1 MIRQSTLISQ
11 KGINLA
17 QKIVLCDAI
26 SLLTGAE
33 FLFGAEVNMK
43 PTLSRI
49 LGATALSTLST
60 VAFADGLDPTVLT
73 EGEVIGQIS
82 QLATVSGST
91 AAGAYSFAPEWSEE
105 LGFSA
110 TGTVGFRLQDNAALG
125 LIVTGGERK
134 REVLLNFG
142 VEFDAERQMVLTA
155 GQLQERLEFGTDAN
169 QEWVKQNEFGLAYET
184 TNYALSV
191 YHVDSETTD
200 NFVGAKS
207 TGAELS
213 GSVDL
218 SDALTMGFGAGYQT
232 LDWDD
237 GSEGVDGLTAS
248 LDLGYQANS
257 TTRFNVFADRNMS
270 ENQFGFG
277 GSWALGAG
285 TLDATYTRIDGR
297 VGAVTDDNRLAVAFT
312 MPLGGKSN
320 ATVSRSATNSV
331 SVGATPSSTLLAD
344 VMRRPDYL
352 PERVIV
358 KAADDVCANP
368 VDVAAWVDFD
378 VNVFGFG
385 DTALPVGEYEVTAFN
400 GNTSV
405 TPAIVTI
412 YDGYG
417 DFGSGDDVFV
427 DGLTYVANSIS
438 FTISGAGGCFVFS
451 SESYSP
457 D

>member
-1 MIRQSTLISQ
+1 
-11 KGINLA
+11 
-17 QKIVLCDAI
+17 
-26 SLLTGAE
+26 
-33 FLFGAEVNMK
+33 MK
-43 PTLSRI
+43 PNLSRI
-49 LGATALSTLST
+49 FGATALSTLTT

-82 QLATVSGST
+82 RLATVTGST
-91 AAGAYSFAPEWSEE
+91 ASGAYSFVPEWSEE

-110 TGTVGFRLQDNAALG
+110 TGAVGFRLQDNSALG

-142 VEFDAERQMVLTA
+142 LEFDAERQMVLTA
-155 GQLQERLEFGTDAN
+155 SQLQERLEFGTDAN

-184 TNYALSV
+184 TNYAFSV

-213 GSVDL
+213 GSVDV
-218 SDALTMGFGAGYQT
+218 SDAMTVGFGAGYQT

-237 GSEGVDGLTAS
+237 GSVGVDGLTAS

-270 ENQFGFG
+270 ENQIGLG

-285 TLDATYTRIDGR
+285 TLDASYTLIDGR
-297 VGAVTDDNRLAVAFT
+297 VGAVTDDNRLAVTFT
-312 MPLGGKSN
+312 MPLGGKSTSEVSRN
-320 ATVSRSATNSV
+320 ATPAISASASPT
-331 SVGATPSSTLLAD
+331 STLLAD

-358 KAADDVCANP
+358 KAKGVSANGALPSCATGVAGFRTVGNFQWVDDGFVSDPTNSFDDEGFYTQIFVEFDAAYVDDVWT
-368 VDVAAWVDFD
+368 DV
-378 VNVFGFG
+378 
-385 DTALPVGEYEVTAFN
+385 E
-400 GNTSV
+400 SV
-405 TPAIVTI
+405 
-412 YDGYG
+412 
-417 DFGSGDDVFV
+417 SGDSTGPYTFNLSGVPLDTVGNGPGTAK
-427 DGLTYVANSIS
+427 GLIFSWVGGPSGTLAPDTLTLTMSGPNS
-438 FTISGAGGCFVFS
+438 FES
-451 SESYSP
+451 SCTVQIT
-457 D
+457 

>member
-1 MIRQSTLISQ
+1 M
-11 KGINLA
+11 
-17 QKIVLCDAI
+17 
-26 SLLTGAE
+26 
-33 FLFGAEVNMK
+33 NMK

-60 VAFADGLDPTVLT
+60 VAFADVLDPTVLT

-82 QLATVSGST
+82 QLAAVSGST

-142 VEFDAERQMVLTA
+142 VVFDSERQMVLTA
-155 GQLQERLEFGTDAN
+155 GQLQERLEFGTVAN
-169 QEWVKQNEFGLAYET
+169 QEWVKQSEFGLAYET

-213 GSVDL
+213 GSVRV
-218 SDALTMGFGAGYQT
+218 SDAMTVGFGAGFEK
-232 LDWDD
+232 LEWDD

-248 LDLGYQANS
+248 LDVGYQANS
-257 TTRFNVFADRNMS
+257 TMRFNVFADRNMS

-285 TLDATYTRIDGR
+285 TLDATYTRIEGR

-320 ATVSRSATNSV
+320 AAVSRNATDGA
-331 SVGATPSSTLLAD
+331 SVGATPTSTLLAD

-358 KAADDVCANP
+358 TAAAGEAVVDNSCGNPSATPFTTTGSSLSGGYVDTLIIGSQENRSLSGTIALPSTGTYDLYNAGVNENYTFGGSKAIDNTI
-368 VDVAAWVDFD
+368 
-378 VNVFGFG
+378 NYQFG
-385 DTALPVGEYEVTAFN
+385 DTSGELPIGGDIYIFVEGE
-400 GNTSV
+400 
-405 TPAIVTI
+405 
-412 YDGYG
+412 
-417 DFGSGDDVFV
+417 
-427 DGLTYVANSIS
+427 
-438 FTISGAGGCFVFS
+438 
-451 SESYSP
+451 P
-457 D
+457 DCYTRYLIIDND

>member
-1 MIRQSTLISQ
+1 M
-11 KGINLA
+11 
-17 QKIVLCDAI
+17 
-26 SLLTGAE
+26 
-33 FLFGAEVNMK
+33 NMK

-91 AAGAYSFAPEWSEE
+91 ASGAYSFAPEWSEE

-110 TGTVGFRLQDNAALG
+110 TGAVGFRLQENSALG

-213 GSVDL
+213 GSVDV
-218 SDALTMGFGAGYQT
+218 SDAMTVGFGAGFEK
-232 LDWDD
+232 LEWDD

-248 LDLGYQANS
+248 LDVGYQANS

-270 ENQFGFG
+270 ENQIGFG

-358 KAADDVCANP
+358 KDAASIVGCAAPDFANASP
-368 VDVAAWVDFD
+368 VRVGAWE
-378 VNVFGFG
+378 NINMNGTG
-385 DTALPVGEYEVTAFN
+385 VTGTFIET
-400 GNTSV
+400 TSV
-405 TPAIVTI
+405 EDYGTYSFYWNNGGTFTPI
-412 YDGYG
+412 
-417 DFGSGDDVFV
+417 
-427 DGLTYVANSIS
+427 
-438 FTISGAGGCFVFS
+438 AGGENIEINAGRIEYTNSADWLYAFYLTEGDPEIYAVGGPNRTCDVVYW
-451 SESYSP
+451 EG